1 MRKRD
6 QEDLIILKKYFDRSK
21 SKYGIRQLAMVIERE
36 EGLILNKKKI
46 ARLKKKYNLVTKIR
60 IKNKYRQFA
69 KKKHEHESYP
79 NLLDRNFNDLRAD
92 QVYVTDITT
101 LKYQGKKAYF
111 AAVKDL
117 ETKEIVGSSVSG
129 RIDIELTNSAMRKA
143 LRRLSNYQKKKLMV
157 HSDQG
162 FHFTH
167 ISFRNLLEA
176 EGITQSMSRKG
187 NCLDNAPMESFF
199 GLIKDHLELRDCKT
213 IEDVEKEVTRKVD
226 YYNRKRPQVG
236 LKKMPPSEYRRHF
249 Y

>member
-1 MRKRD
+1 MKQRD
-6 QEDLIILKKYFDRSK
+6 QEDLILIRKYFDRSK
-21 SKYGIRQLAMVIERE
+21 SKYGIRQLAMIIERE
-36 EGLILNKKKI
+36 EGLILNKKRI
-46 ARLKKKYNLVTKIR
+46 ARLKKKYSLVTKIR

-69 KKKHEHESYP
+69 KKKQEHESYP
-79 NLLDRNFNDLRAD
+79 NLLDRNFKDLKAD

-117 ETKEIVGSSVSG
+117 ETKEIVGSSVSH
-129 RIDIELTNSAMRKA
+129 RIDIELTNSAMKKA
-143 LRRLSNYQKKKLMV
+143 LAGLSDNQKQKLMV

-167 ISFRNLLEA
+167 FSFRNLLET

-199 GLIKDHLELRDCKT
+199 GLIKDHLELKECKT
-213 IEDVEKEVTRKVD
+213 LEDIEKEVTRKID
-226 YYNRKRPQVG
+226 YYNRKRPQTG